1 MAGISSR
8 AAGSLVNK
16 RGFQG
21 KELQSKEFSDGS
33 GLELYDFGAR
43 EQAVILVIFFISLGY
58 KKFPAIVT
66 VWKKL
71 QTTLK
76 PKT

>member
-1 MAGISSR
+1 M
-8 AAGSLVNK
+8 
-16 RGFQG
+16 F
-21 KELQSKEFSDGS
+21 EF
-33 GLELYDFGAR
+33 DFGAR

>member
-1 MAGISSR
+1 M
-8 AAGSLVNK
+8 
-16 RGFQG
+16 F
-21 KELQSKEFSDGS
+21 EF
-33 GLELYDFGAR
+33 DFGAR
-43 EQAVILVIFFISLGY
+43 EQAVILVIFLVSVGY

-71 QTTLK
+71 QTTLR